1 MYGGFFVGLS
11 VGSGVK
17 GGVGSDVGGYDGNG
31 VGALVG
37 AAVGVDVGGGVGY
50 GETVGIGETV
60 GSGDD
65 SGDGACVGWLVVGFG
80 VGYAVD
86 GRGVGVGVGT
96 KVGFGV
102 TVGSDVRSSPVNH
115 QPDDGCRLQ
124 RISYGGHVSVP
135 ENAENEI
142 SSPSASHVTV
152 SSSSACLLGAAS
164 AGRMD
169 RIRVVPARV
178 SRCMWQTAARAEP
191 FQAETGRA

>member
-1 MYGGFFVGLS
+1 M
-11 VGSGVK
+11 
-17 GGVGSDVGGYDGNG
+17 
-31 VGALVG
+31 VG

-65 SGDGACVGWLVVGFG
+65 SGDGACVGWLVVGFCVGWLVVGFG

-86 GRGVGVGVGT
+86 GRGVGVSVGT
-96 KVGFGV
+96 EVGFGV

-178 SRCMWQTAARAEP
+178 SRCMCQTAARAEP

>member
-1 MYGGFFVGLS
+1 MIRDL
-11 VGSGVK
+11 
-17 GGVGSDVGGYDGNG
+17 
-31 VGALVG
+31 
-37 AAVGVDVGGGVGY
+37 DVGGGVGY

-115 QPDDGCRLQ
+115 QPDDGCRL
-124 RISYGGHVSVP
+124 
-135 ENAENEI
+135 
-142 SSPSASHVTV
+142 
-152 SSSSACLLGAAS
+152 
-164 AGRMD
+164 
-169 RIRVVPARV
+169 
-178 SRCMWQTAARAEP
+178 
-191 FQAETGRA
+191 